1 VTYSIVALYRGYR
14 TAVPLEKQ
22 REESVT
28 KNIHKSKS
36 ADDSTEKATEQG
48 IRNIVGDQI
57 YTVWLD
63 MLHYMVPHGRT
74 HRLSVL
80 VASFLQY
87 AAFLASNKWGNK
99 EPPKGS
105 ADAIL
110 LEAWQGGDP
119 DEAEEELSKLAAQ
132 IFRDAKVGY
141 QRVNSRKQ
149 KYSIAEEA
157 VIEFLRWEDMPWE

>member
-1 VTYSIVALYRGYR
+1 MPKS
-14 TAVPLEKQ
+14 
-22 REESVT
+22 
-28 KNIHKSKS
+28 KNIE
-36 ADDSTEKATEQG
+36 DSGEKAIDQG
-48 IRNIVGDQI
+48 LQKIVGDQV
-57 YTVWLD
+57 YKVWLD
-63 MLHYMVPHGRT
+63 MLHHLVPNGRT
-74 HRLSVL
+74 HRMSVL

-87 AAFLASNKWGNK
+87 AAHIADKKWGNK
-99 EPPKGS
+99 EPPSGS

-119 DEAEEELSKLAAQ
+119 DEAEEGLSKLAGQ

-157 VIEFLRWEDMPWE
+157 AIEFLKWEDMPWE